1 MKKLLSVLL
10 SIFLIASV
18 FAQEEFV
25 IPLFEDF
32 SSVETEGESSPA
44 ESTSS
49 STSSSVS
56 QGIWIEVTSDNQSLI
71 RDVATGEKS
80 GYEFDNSHFL
90 SNANWW
96 MWGELVPGVILDAE
110 ISAWNF

>member
-32 SSVETEGESSPA
+32 SSMETEGEDYL
-44 ESTSS
+44 
-49 STSSSVS
+49 V
-56 QGIWIEVTSDNQSLI
+56 GSD
-71 RDVATGEKS
+71 
-80 GYEFDNSHFL
+80 
-90 SNANWW
+90 
-96 MWGELVPGVILDAE
+96 
-110 ISAWNF
+110 AW

>member
-49 STSSSVS
+49 SASSSSAIS

-71 RDVATGEKS
+71 RDVATG
-80 GYEFDNSHFL
+80 
-90 SNANWW
+90 
-96 MWGELVPGVILDAE
+96 
-110 ISAWNF
+110 